1 MEFLAGNQTRKYLEK
16 SLFYSWKGGGGGS
29 RIFQILSHLGG
40 RVRNFL
46 IEKGNQPEKGGGG
59 GCHFFIT
66 LQLNDIYCVWGK

>member
-16 SLFYSWKGGGGGS
+16 SLFYSWKGGRGGGGG
-29 RIFQILSHLGG
+29 HLGG

-46 IEKGNQPEKGGGG
+46 LEKGSQPEKGGGG